1 MKAEANVQ
9 DCPFRYSH
17 FIFALFEFML
27 IYWKIIF
34 PYTYKLHTTAKKQ
47 KFGLDTFVCYG
58 KFNIKH
64 FHEQNHN
71 PIPNPHIILNLKKSI
86 TTPTLTLIPW
96 RNSDRSNCYFFLSH
110 KVCTRSL
117 TLNRKITKV
126 ETTQPPNPEH
136 GSTPTVFSRAMHR
149 KRTFAIRIFRKFLYT
164 VTPSH
169 NKLFVSANKKK

>member
-27 IYWKIIF
+27 IYWKIIS

-64 FHEQNHN
+64 FHET
-71 PIPNPHIILNLKKSI
+71 KS
-86 TTPTLTLIPW
+86 
-96 RNSDRSNCYFFLSH
+96 
-110 KVCTRSL
+110 
-117 TLNRKITKV
+117 
-126 ETTQPPNPEH
+126 
-136 GSTPTVFSRAMHR
+136 
-149 KRTFAIRIFRKFLYT
+149 
-164 VTPSH
+164 
-169 NKLFVSANKKK
+169 